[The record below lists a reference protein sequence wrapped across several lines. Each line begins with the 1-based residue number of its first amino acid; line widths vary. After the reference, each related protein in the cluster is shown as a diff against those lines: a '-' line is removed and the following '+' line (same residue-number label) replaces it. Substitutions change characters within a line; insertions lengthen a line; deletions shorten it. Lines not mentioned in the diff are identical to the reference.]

1 MAILIKNARYLIQDA
16 DTVLEG
22 VDLLIRGNRIA
33 SVSPSGGEEGAG
45 QPIGAETLEEVIDA
59 TGKVLT
65 PGFVNAHTH
74 LYQNLL
80 KNVREDLPLKE
91 WCEEVTFPF
100 ADVVHQDH
108 WNRNDISVGYAWSVL
123 GAMEMV
129 RSGITSFIDMDL
141 TLDTIFDAW
150 LDVGV
155 RGIAA
160 ITIVNRWVPKD
171 LMRDDSVRKA
181 EIMAYVDRWSEPA
194 GQGLVKIFLAPSTP
208 FSCTPDLLAW
218 IRSVADQRGL
228 GVQTHVSETRWEV
241 EQSLRETG
249 TTPLAYLHSLGFL
262 KGDLSAAHCVHL
274 TPAEIDLVQERG
286 VIPIYNPKSNMKLGS
301 GVAPVAA
308 MVRRGIPVALATDGA
323 ASNDIMDMF
332 EEMRVGALLQK
343 VAAED
348 PSVISA
354 RDMFRMATTNGA
366 RAAGLEAGELR
377 PGKLADVVILDLNQV
392 HTSPIHDIVQALV
405 LCGKAADVETVLI
418 NGKVVMRNHR
428 FTTISEEEAF
438 QRAVAIGEDRFE
450 RSRRKTLSAEF

>member
-22 VDLLIRGNRIA
+22 ADLVIRGNRIA
-33 SVSPSGGEEGAG
+33 SVSPTGGEPGVGDGAG
-45 QPIGAETLEEVIDA
+45 AGPVEEVIDA
-59 TGKVLT
+59 TEKVVI

-80 KNVREDLPLKE
+80 KNVREDLPLKQ

-108 WNRNDISVGYAWSVL
+108 WQRNDISVGYAWSVL

-141 TLDTIFDAW
+141 TLDTIFEAW

-160 ITIVNRWVPKD
+160 ITMVNRWVPKD

-181 EIMAYVDRWSEPA
+181 EVLSYVDRWTGSA
-194 GQGLVKIFLAPSTP
+194 GRGLVQVVLAPSTP
-208 FSCTPDLLAW
+208 FACTPDMLAW
-218 IRSVADQRGL
+218 IRSIADQRDL

-241 EQSLRETG
+241 EQSTRETG
-249 TTPLAYLHSLGFL
+249 TTPLAYLDSLGFL
-262 KGDLSAAHCVHL
+262 KGHLTAAHCVHL
-274 TPAEIDLVQERG
+274 TAAEIDLVQERG

-301 GVAPVAA
+301 GVAPVAR
-308 MVRRGIPVALATDGA
+308 MLRQGIPVALATDGA

-354 RDMFRMATTNGA
+354 RDMFRMATSNGA
-366 RAAGLEAGELR
+366 RAARLDAGELK
-377 PGKLADVVILDLNQV
+377 PGKLADLVILDLNQV

-418 NGKVVMRNHR
+418 DGKAVMRDRR
-428 FTTISEEEAF
+428 FTTISEEETF
-438 QRAVAIGEDRFE
+438 QRAVAIGADRYE
-450 RSRRKTLSAEF
+450 RSRQKTLKAEF